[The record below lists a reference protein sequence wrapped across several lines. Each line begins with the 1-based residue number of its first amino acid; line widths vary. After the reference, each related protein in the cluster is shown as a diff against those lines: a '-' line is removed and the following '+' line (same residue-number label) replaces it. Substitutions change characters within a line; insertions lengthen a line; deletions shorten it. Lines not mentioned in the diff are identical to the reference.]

1 METLTFKKSLK
12 KGEDSSRQFKENL
25 SSINKL
31 AVEISAFA
39 NTNGGEIYLG
49 VDDNGIIKGLSRD
62 DIKRLNQ
69 WISSATSQKI
79 EPPIF
84 VQTEIVLSDEK
95 RIMIITVPKGTNK
108 PYSVNKKIWVKN
120 GADKRQASRDELF
133 QLMQS
138 SSHLYADEMEAG
150 VQIGADKRQASRDEL
165 FQLMQSSSRLYADE
179 MEAGV
184 QIDSFDF
191 FYFAQFYQMVYGETL
206 DDITVSKEQLLNNLK
221 LAKDKHLTLAGLLL
235 FGKQVELIKP
245 QFGIKATGYIND
257 DEFWDKEDIGG
268 KVLEQQKKGVD
279 FILRNLRHRQIGNDF
294 NSPGEL
300 EIPLPA
306 IKEAVANALVHRDY
320 FLNSSIFIKIFADR
334 VEIVSAGLL
343 PNTLTVESIKLGIH
357 IERNP
362 IILSFMAKFPETG
375 YTGRGSGIPR
385 MLRLCQ
391 EKGVP
396 LKLIN
401 DTDRNQFKVVF
412 YRQ

>member
-1 METLTFKKSLK
+1 METITFKKSLK

-25 SSINKL
+25 SSIDKL

-39 NTNGGEIYLG
+39 NTNGGDIYLG
-49 VDDNGIIKGLSRD
+49 VDDNGVIKGLSRD

-95 RIMIITVPKGTNK
+95 TIMIITVPKGNNK
-108 PYSVNKKIWVKN
+108 PYSVNKTTEFWVKN
-120 GADKRQASRDELF
+120 GADKRRASRDELF
-133 QLMQS
+133 RLMQS
-138 SSHLYADEMEAG
+138 SSRLHADEMEAG
-150 VQIGADKRQASRDEL
+150 VEIG
-165 FQLMQSSSRLYADE
+165 
-179 MEAGV
+179 
-184 QIDSFDF
+184 SFDF
-191 FYFAQFYQMVYGETL
+191 FYFAEFYQMVYGETL
-206 DDITVSKEQLLNNLK
+206 DDITLSKEQLLNNLK

-268 KVLEQQKKGVD
+268 KLLEQQKKGVD
-279 FILRNLRHRQIGNDF
+279 FILRNLRRRQTDNDF

-300 EIPLPA
+300 EIPVLA
-306 IKEAVANALVHRDY
+306 VKEAVANALVHRDY
-320 FLNSSIFIKIFADR
+320 FINSSIFINIFTDR

-391 EKGVP
+391 EKAVP

-412 YRQ
+412 YRRKAGV